1 MIKTEKRIDH
11 MKSRHH
17 WQVFYPMN
25 EIQNA
30 GLTLYE
36 MNRSYIGLTKDKATL
51 SLIAPIWQRKNGD
64 CRP

>member
-1 MIKTEKRIDH
+1 